1 MCADFFENST
11 FISAP
16 SARFAVCVLK
26 WQVRESPMDFKTLLY
41 ELNDGIATVTLNRP
55 DALNAINMD
64 MRADFTALAEELFFN
79 EAVRVVIFTGAGRA
93 FSTGGDI
100 AHFEKGWLTPTFR
113 AHSRRLI
120 KFFDDLEML
129 EKPVVAAI
137 NGAATGG
144 GLELALAC
152 DIRIAAE
159 EATLGFRENYIG
171 LIPGIGGCARF
182 ARLVGI
188 AKAKELIFAG
198 TMISAQEAQA
208 IGLVNRVVPGEK
220 LMDEAREYAQ
230 MLLKR
235 APQSLGLA
243 KKVLNTVANVDQT
256 SGVLME
262 GLAQS
267 ILLGTEDHQEGL
279 RAFREK
285 RKPEFSGK

>member
-1 MCADFFENST
+1 
-11 FISAP
+11 
-16 SARFAVCVLK
+16 
-26 WQVRESPMDFKTLLY
+26 MDFKTLLY
-41 ELNDGIATVTLNRP
+41 DLKDGIATVTLNRP
-55 DALNAINMD
+55 DALNAIDMD
-64 MRADFTALAEELFFN
+64 MRADLTALAEQLFLE
-79 EAVRVVIFTGAGRA
+79 EAVRVVVVTGAGRA
-93 FSTGGDI
+93 FSAGGDI

-113 AHSRRLI
+113 AHSRRLVR
-120 KFFDDLEML
+120 FFDDLEAL
-129 EKPVVAAI
+129 EKPVMAAI
-137 NGAATGG
+137 NGPATGG

-182 ARLVGI
+182 ARLVGV

-198 TMISAQEAQA
+198 TMISAKEALE
-208 IGLVNRVVPGEK
+208 IGLVNKVVPGEK
-220 LMDEAREYAQ
+220 LMDETREYAQ

-243 KKVLNTVANVDQT
+243 KKILNAVANVDQT
-256 SGVLME
+256 SGIVME

-267 ILLGTEDHQEGL
+267 ILLRTEDHQEGL

-285 RKPEFSGK
+285 RKPQFSGK

>member
-1 MCADFFENST
+1 ME
-11 FISAP
+11 
-16 SARFAVCVLK
+16 
-26 WQVRESPMDFKTLLY
+26 FKTLLY
-41 ELNDGIATVTLNRP
+41 ELSDGIATVTLNRP

-64 MRADFTALAEELFFN
+64 MRADLTALAEQLFFDD
-79 EAVRVVIFTGAGRA
+79 AVRVVIFTGAGRA
-93 FSTGGDI
+93 FSSGGDI

-120 KFFDDLEML
+120 KFFDDLEAL
-129 EKPVVAAI
+129 EKPVIAAI
-137 NGAATGG
+137 NGTATGG

-152 DIRIAAE
+152 DIRFAAE

-182 ARLVGI
+182 ARLIGV

-198 TMISAQEAQA
+198 TMIPAKEASE
-208 IGLVNRVVPGEK
+208 IGLVNRVVPGDT

-235 APQSLGLA
+235 APQSLGMA
-243 KKVLNTVANVDQT
+243 KKILNNVANVDQT
-256 SGVLME
+256 TGIMME

-285 RKPEFSGK
+285 RKPQFTGK

>member
-1 MCADFFENST
+1 MEF
-11 FISAP
+11 
-16 SARFAVCVLK
+16 
-26 WQVRESPMDFKTLLY
+26 QTLLY
-41 ELNDGIATVTLNRP
+41 EVNDGLATVTLNRP
-55 DALNAINMD
+55 EHLNAISLE
-64 MRADFTALAEELFFN
+64 MRADFTALSEDLFFN

-93 FSTGGDI
+93 FSSGGDL

-120 KFFDDLEML
+120 KFFDDLEAL
-129 EKPVVAAI
+129 EKPVIAAL
-137 NGAATGG
+137 NGPATGG

-152 DIRIAAE
+152 DIRMAAE

-182 ARLVGI
+182 ARLVGV

-198 TMISAQEAQA
+198 AMIPAQEAHA

-220 LMDEAREYAQ
+220 LLDEAREYAG

-243 KKVLNTVANVDQT
+243 KKILNNVASLDQT
-256 SGVLME
+256 TGIVME

-267 ILLGTEDHQEGL
+267 ILIKTDDHQEGL

-285 RKPEFSGK
+285 RKPQFSGK

>member
-1 MCADFFENST
+1 
-11 FISAP
+11 
-16 SARFAVCVLK
+16 
-26 WQVRESPMDFKTLLY
+26 MDFKTLLY
-41 ELNDGIATVTLNRP
+41 ELKDGIATVTLNRP

-64 MRADFTALAEELFFN
+64 MRADFTALAEPLFFD
-79 EAVRVVIFTGAGRA
+79 ESVRVVIFTGAGRA
-93 FSTGGDI
+93 FSVGGDI

-120 KFFDDLEML
+120 KFFDDLEAL
-129 EKPVVAAI
+129 EKPVIAAI
-137 NGAATGG
+137 NGPATGG

-182 ARLVGI
+182 ARLVGV

-198 TMISAQEAQA
+198 TMISAKEALE
-208 IGLVNRVVPGEK
+208 IGLVNKVVPGEK
-220 LMDEAREYAQ
+220 LMDETRAYAQ

-243 KKVLNTVANVDQT
+243 KKILNAVANVDQT
-256 SGVLME
+256 SGIVME

-267 ILLGTEDHQEGL
+267 ILLRTEDHQEGL

-285 RKPEFSGK
+285 RQPQFSGK

>member
-1 MCADFFENST
+1 
-11 FISAP
+11 
-16 SARFAVCVLK
+16 
-26 WQVRESPMDFKTLLY
+26 MDFQTLQY
-41 ELNDGIATVTLNRP
+41 ELDGGLATVTLNRP
-55 DALNAINMD
+55 EQLNAISME
-64 MRADFTALAEELFFN
+64 MRSDFTALTEELVFN
-79 EAVRVVIFTGAGRA
+79 DEVRVVIFTGAGRA
-93 FSTGGDI
+93 FSSGGDM
-100 AHFEKGWLTPTFR
+100 AHFEQGWLTPTFR

-129 EKPVVAAI
+129 EKPVIAAI
-137 NGAATGG
+137 NGPAAGG

-152 DIRIAAE
+152 DVRFAAE

-182 ARLVGI
+182 ARLVGV

-198 TMISAQEAQA
+198 TMITAKEALA

-220 LMDEAREYAQ
+220 LLAEARDYAQ

-243 KKVLNTVANVDQT
+243 KKVLNNVTNLDQT
-256 SGVLME
+256 SAIVLE

-267 ILLGTEDHQEGL
+267 VLLRTADHQEGL

-285 RKPEFSGK
+285 RKPQFSGK

>member
-1 MCADFFENST
+1 ME
-11 FISAP
+11 
-16 SARFAVCVLK
+16 
-26 WQVRESPMDFKTLLY
+26 FKTLLY
-41 ELNDGIATVTLNRP
+41 ELSDGIATVTLNRP

-64 MRADFTALAEELFFN
+64 MRADLTALAEQLFFDD
-79 EAVRVVIFTGAGRA
+79 AVRVVIFTGAGRA
-93 FSTGGDI
+93 FSSGGDI

-120 KFFDDLEML
+120 KFFDDLEAL
-129 EKPVVAAI
+129 EKPVIAAI
-137 NGAATGG
+137 NGTATGG

-152 DIRIAAE
+152 DIRFAAE

-182 ARLVGI
+182 ARLIGV

-198 TMISAQEAQA
+198 TMIPAKEASE
-208 IGLVNRVVPGEK
+208 IGLVNRVVPGDK

-235 APQSLGLA
+235 APQSLGMA
-243 KKVLNTVANVDQT
+243 KKILNNVANVDQT
-256 SGVLME
+256 TGIMME

-285 RKPEFSGK
+285 RKPQFTGK

>member
-1 MCADFFENST
+1 
-11 FISAP
+11 
-16 SARFAVCVLK
+16 
-26 WQVRESPMDFKTLLY
+26 MDFKALLY
-41 ELNDGIATVTLNRP
+41 DVQDRIATVTLNRP
-55 DALNAINMD
+55 DALNAIDMD
-64 MRADFTALAEELFFN
+64 MRADLTTLAEQLFFD
-79 EAVRVVIFTGAGRA
+79 ESVRVVIFTGAGRA
-93 FSTGGDI
+93 FSAGGDI

-113 AHSRRLI
+113 AHSRRLV
-120 KFFDDLEML
+120 KFFDDLEAL
-129 EKPVVAAI
+129 EKPVIAAI
-137 NGAATGG
+137 NGPATGG

-152 DIRIAAE
+152 DLRIAAA

-182 ARLVGI
+182 ARLVGV

-198 TMISAQEAQA
+198 TMISAKEALE
-208 IGLVNRVVPGEK
+208 IGLVNNVVPGEK

-243 KKVLNTVANVDQT
+243 KKILNAVANVDQT
-256 SGVLME
+256 SGIVME

-267 ILLGTEDHQEGL
+267 ILLRTEDHQEGL

-285 RKPEFSGK
+285 RKPKFIGK